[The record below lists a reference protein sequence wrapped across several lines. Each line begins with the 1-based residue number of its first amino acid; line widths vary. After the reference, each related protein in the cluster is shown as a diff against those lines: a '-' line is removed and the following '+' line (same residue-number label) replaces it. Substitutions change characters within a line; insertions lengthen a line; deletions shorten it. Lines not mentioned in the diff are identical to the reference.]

1 MKAVVWVQKLAAA
14 YLKFQFQ
21 VTETFF
27 FFPTEV
33 KEKWSYLI

>member
-27 FFPTEV
+27 FSQQ
-33 KEKWSYLI
+33 K